1 VRKTLVHFLDYYLI
15 MFRKAP
21 FYLYL
26 ILGAA
31 LAAQTTAT
39 RTVQATGSATVTAN
53 PDQASLDVGVVTVA
67 ATAQDSAQQNATQTT
82 AVLNAVK
89 AVLGTNGTIQT
100 VSYYVQPRY
109 TNTNPSTIN
118 GYTTSNTVRVV
129 TLDLSIIGKLIDAAN
144 AAGANTVGSLNFGVQ
159 DSEPLVQQA
168 LTQATKQ
175 ALAHAGAI
183 ASGLGGKIASVISA
197 QEGSSYTP
205 ILVGG
210 GTAAGAVATPV
221 QTGTVNVYATVT
233 VIASLQ

>member
-1 VRKTLVHFLDYYLI
+1 VRKTLAHFLDYYLI
-15 MFRKAP
+15 MFRKAS
-21 FYLYL
+21 FFLYL
-26 ILGAA
+26 LLGAV
-31 LAAQTTAT
+31 LSAQTTH
-39 RTVQATGSATVTAN
+39 TVQATGSATLSAN
-53 PDQASLDVGVVTVA
+53 PDQAQIDVGVVTVG

-89 AVLGTNGTIQT
+89 AVLGANGTIQT

-118 GYTTSNTVRVV
+118 GYTTSNTVRVL

-144 AAGANTVGSLNFGVQ
+144 SAGANSVGGLNFGLQ
-159 DSEPLVQQA
+159 DPEPLVQQA

-175 ALAHAGAI
+175 ALAHAAAI

-197 QEGSSYTP
+197 QEGSSYSPVLALTGAP
-205 ILVGG
+205 S
-210 GTAAGAVATPV
+210 AVATTPV